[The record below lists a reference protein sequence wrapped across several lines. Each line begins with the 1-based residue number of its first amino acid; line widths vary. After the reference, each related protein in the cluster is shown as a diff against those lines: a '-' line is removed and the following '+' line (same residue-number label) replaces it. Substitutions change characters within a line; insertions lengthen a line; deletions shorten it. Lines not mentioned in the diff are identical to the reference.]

1 MKYLKLVNVPISEF
15 CCHASLSRGEKRIP
29 WAECGFDMSEVQSKL
44 VQYEDDNG
52 DYIQYIPI
60 SKAAKVK
67 ALLSKMENT
76 LIGGGFSA
84 SIVTETD
91 TNKQSKWVENR
102 EVSKYKQLVRAERKK
117 LKIIEDAKKP
127 E

>member
-44 VQYEDDNG
+44 VQYEDENG

-60 SKAAKVK
+60 TKGSKVK
-67 ALLSKMENT
+67 DLLVKMKDVLSKD
-76 LIGGGFSA
+76 GFKA
-84 SIVTETD
+84 SIVSETD
-91 TNKQSKWVENR
+91 TSNPDAWAKNR
-102 EVSKYKQLVRAERKK
+102 EESKYKQLVRAERKK